1 MHSPLRILHLEDD
14 RHDAE
19 IVKAVLEAG
28 GIVCDVARVESR
40 NEFVAAL
47 DQDFDLVLADLSLP
61 TFDGLAALQITLER
75 RPELPFI
82 FVSGTLGEEVAID
95 ALKIGATDYILKE
108 RLSRIVNSV
117 HRATRECRERAERR
131 EAEERLRRSE
141 EFLAEG
147 QRISHT
153 GSWVWTLSSGKLV
166 WSEEQYRVLG
176 FEPGRVEPAM
186 DVFMTIV
193 HPEDRQ
199 AVRQYLEE
207 TRRSKQPYAMDYR
220 IVLADGTIRHLRGVG
235 RPVENGAGEVEEFIG
250 TTTDVTERVQA
261 DAALVARQQMLDLA
275 QKAAQ
280 AVPFEWRIGPG
291 AGGRAGPVDGGS
303 STGQSPTA
311 TVPRESWREHV
322 HAEDWPILELA
333 IARATAD
340 SGDFSAEYRAARR
353 EDGVRWLQA
362 KGHMFLDD
370 QGAPLRIVGFLL
382 DVTERHRAED
392 ELRRLEAR
400 LRRARHLEAIGAL
413 AGGIAHDFNNILGAI
428 LGYGEIAMRDAA
440 PGSRLRHAIENVVVA
455 GERGRSL
462 VNRILAFSR
471 SGVGERVAVRVES
484 VVRETLDLIIAQL
497 PGGIAIE
504 TALQAGL
511 SAIQGD
517 PTQVHQ
523 LLMNLATNAIYA
535 MPTGGTLRVS
545 LSTVRVDVPRI
556 AMIGVV
562 EAGDY
567 VVLQVGDTGG
577 GIAAD
582 LVERI
587 FDPFVTTKEVGVGT
601 GLGLSLVHGIV
612 MDLGGAIEV
621 ETAIGVGS
629 TFAIHLP
636 RTGDVTDPYENE
648 ELELPRG
655 NGQHVLVVDD
665 EEALA
670 RLVEQNLLDLGYL
683 PEAFVSSEAA
693 LKAFAADPRR
703 YQAVVSD
710 ERMPGLPG
718 ISLLRR
724 IRAIDPAIA
733 TLLVSGYVN
742 AEVIERAR
750 LAGVDQVVKKPMS
763 ARDLATML
771 ARALQERGG
780 MRAAGQ

>member
-14 RHDAE
+14 KNDAE
-19 IVKAVLEAG
+19 IVKAVLEEG
-28 GIVCDVARVESR
+28 GIVCDVVRVESR
-40 NEFVAAL
+40 DEFVAAL

-61 TFDGLAALQITLER
+61 SFDGLAALQITLER

-108 RLSRIVNSV
+108 RLSRIVSSV
-117 HRATRECRERAERR
+117 HRATRECSERAERR

-153 GSWVWTLSSGKLV
+153 GSWGWTLSSGKLV

-176 FEPGRVEPAM
+176 FEPGQVDPAM
-186 DVFMTIV
+186 DVFMSIV
-193 HPEDRQ
+193 HPEDRRSVSQ
-199 AVRQYLEE
+199 SFEE
-207 TRRSKQPYAMDYR
+207 TRRSKLPYVMDYR
-220 IVLADGTIRHLRGVG
+220 IVLANGAIRHLRGVG
-235 RPVENGAGEVEEFIG
+235 RPVENAAGRVDEFIG
-250 TTTDVTERVQA
+250 TTTDVSDRVQA
-261 DAALVARQQMLDLA
+261 DAALLARQQMLDLA

-280 AVPFEWRIGPG
+280 AVPFEWRLDAGEDGSIGLADAESVPG
-291 AGGRAGPVDGGS
+291 QPSTAAGA
-303 STGQSPTA
+303 
-311 TVPRESWREHV
+311 RESWRSQV
-322 HAEDWPILELA
+322 HPEDWPILELA
-333 IARATAD
+333 IARAAAD
-340 SGDFSAEYRAARR
+340 SGDFSAEYRAAHP
-353 EDGVRWLQA
+353 EQGVRWLQA
-362 KGHMFLDD
+362 RGHMFLDD
-370 QGAPLRIVGFLL
+370 EGAPLRIVGFLL
-382 DVTERHRAED
+382 DATERHYAED

-400 LRRARHLEAIGAL
+400 LRRARHLEAIGGL

-428 LGYGEIAMRDAA
+428 LGYGEIAMRDVVA
-440 PGSRLRHAIENVVVA
+440 GSRLHHAIENIVVA
-455 GERGRSL
+455 GERGRAL

-471 SGVGERVAVRVES
+471 SGVSERVAVHVES

-497 PGGIAIE
+497 PGGIAVE
-504 TALQAGL
+504 TALRAGL
-511 SAIQGD
+511 SGIQGD

-523 LLMNLATNAIYA
+523 VLMNLATNAIYA
-535 MPTGGTLRVS
+535 MPAGGTLRVS
-545 LSTVRVDVPRI
+545 LSAIHVEAPRI

-567 VVLQVGDTGG
+567 VALKVADTGV
-577 GIAAD
+577 GIAPE

-621 ETAIGVGS
+621 ETTLGAGS
-629 TFAIHLP
+629 TFVIYLP
-636 RTGDVTDPYENE
+636 RTGDVIDPLKSE

-655 NGQHVLVVDD
+655 SGQHILVVDD

-670 RLVEQNLLDLGYL
+670 RLAEQNLLDLGYL
-683 PEAFVSSEAA
+683 PEAYISSEAA
-693 LKAFAADPRR
+693 LKAFAADPGR

-710 ERMPGLPG
+710 ERMPGLAG
-718 ISLLRR
+718 LALLRR
-724 IRAIDPAIA
+724 MRDIHPAIA

-742 AEVIERAR
+742 ADVIERAR
-750 LAGVDQVVKKPMS
+750 LVGVDQVVKKPMS
-763 ARDLATML
+763 ARDLAVTL
-771 ARALQERGG
+771 ARALQDH
-780 MRAAGQ
+780 AGTQVSPQ